1 MDPGALQTYLP
12 TLVRYILVAIG
23 LGIIMVIVYRVQIR
37 FGANREAAAGRTLV
51 TPWVI
56 GFIIFTLFPVG
67 ASLYLSF
74 TEYNLVRPP
83 AWVGMRNYNDL
94 FNVNVSPLQSAN
106 QRSSEVMPT
115 GYKEVQRVTVGDG
128 GAIFSAKEA
137 DFWRAMRLTLPFAFL
152 SVPIGMI
159 ASLGVAM
166 LLNQK
171 VKLLGFWRV
180 LYYMPAILPAVAT
193 SLLWRWIFSPNSGL
207 LNNILAP
214 FYKLL
219 GVETP
224 RWFTDPNLALPAF
237 IILSL
242 WGAFGANSVILLAGL
257 KGISKEL
264 YEAAEIDGAGEWAKF
279 RNVTIPMLSPA
290 LFYNLV
296 VSVIAALQVFEVA
309 AFIPTS
315 ATIGTFV
322 NWQIYTE
329 AFTNRNMGLA
339 SAEGW
344 ILLVVILLLTGLVF
358 RSSSAWVFY
367 QGSRE
372 GAS

>member
-1 MDPGALQTYLP
+1 M
-12 TLVRYILVAIG
+12 
-23 LGIIMVIVYRVQIR
+23 
-37 FGANREAAAGRTLV
+37 
-51 TPWVI
+51 PWVI
-56 GFIIFTLFPVG
+56 GFIIFTVFPVG

-74 TEYNLVRPP
+74 TSYNLVRPP
-83 AWVGMRNYNDL
+83 TWIGLQNYADL
-94 FNVNVSPLQSAN
+94 FSINVTPLQTAD
-106 QRSSEVMPT
+106 QRSSDVMPR
-115 GYKEVQRVTVGDG
+115 GYKEVQRVTVGDSG
-128 GAIFSAKEA
+128 TVFSAKEA

-152 SVPIGMI
+152 SVPVGMI

-171 VKLLGFWRV
+171 VKFLSFWRV
-180 LYYMPAILPAVAT
+180 LYYMPAILPVIAT
-193 SLLWRWIFSPNSGL
+193 SLLWRWIFSPDSGL
-207 LNNILAP
+207 LNNILSP
-214 FYKLL
+214 IYHLL
-219 GVETP
+219 GLQTP
-224 RWFTDPNLALPAF
+224 RWFTDPSLALPAF
-237 IILSL
+237 IIVSL

-257 KGISKEL
+257 KGIPKEL

-296 VSVIAALQVFEVA
+296 TSVIAALQVFDVA

-315 ATIGTFV
+315 PTIGTFV

-329 AFTNRNMGLA
+329 AFTLRNMGLA

-344 ILLVVILLLTGLVF
+344 ILLIVILLLTGLVF

-367 QGSRE
+367 QGARE
-372 GAS
+372 EAA

>member
-1 MDPGALQTYLP
+1 M
-12 TLVRYILVAIG
+12 
-23 LGIIMVIVYRVQIR
+23 
-37 FGANREAAAGRTLV
+37 
-51 TPWVI
+51 
-56 GFIIFTLFPVG
+56 
-67 ASLYLSF
+67 
-74 TEYNLVRPP
+74 
-83 AWVGMRNYNDL
+83 
-94 FNVNVSPLQSAN
+94 
-106 QRSSEVMPT
+106 
-115 GYKEVQRVTVGDG
+115 
-128 GAIFSAKEA
+128 
-137 DFWRAMRLTLPFAFL
+137 
-152 SVPIGMI
+152 
-159 ASLGVAM
+159 
-166 LLNQK
+166 
-171 VKLLGFWRV
+171 
-180 LYYMPAILPAVAT
+180 
-193 SLLWRWIFSPNSGL
+193 
-207 LNNILAP
+207 
-214 FYKLL
+214 
-219 GVETP
+219 
-224 RWFTDPNLALPAF
+224 
-237 IILSL
+237 
-242 WGAFGANSVILLAGL
+242 NSVILLAGL

>member
-1 MDPGALQTYLP
+1 MDPGVVQTYLP
-12 TLVRYILVAIG
+12 TLVRYILVAVG
-23 LGIIMVIVYRVQIR
+23 LAVVMYVFYRVQIR
-37 FGANREAAAGRTLV
+37 MGANREAAAGRTLV

-56 GFIIFTLFPVG
+56 GFIFFIVFPVG

-74 TEYNLVRPP
+74 TSYNLVRPP
-83 AWVGMRNYNDL
+83 TWIGLQNYANL
-94 FNVNVSPLQSAN
+94 FSVNVSPLQSAD
-106 QRSSEVMPT
+106 QRSSDVMPQ
-115 GYKEVQRVTVGDG
+115 GYKEVQRVNVANG
-128 GAIFSAKEA
+128 GAVFSAKES
-137 DFWRAMRLTLPFAFL
+137 DFWRAMRLTLPYAFL
-152 SVPIGMI
+152 SVPAGML
-159 ASLGVAM
+159 AALGVAM
-166 LLNQK
+166 LLNQR

-180 LYYMPAILPAVAT
+180 LYYMPAILPAVA
-193 SLLWRWIFSPNSGL
+193 SALLWRWIFSPESGL
-207 LNNILAP
+207 LNNVLSP
-214 FYKLL
+214 LYRLL
-219 GVETP
+219 GIPNP

-242 WGAFGANSVILLAGL
+242 WGAFGANSVVLLAGL
-257 KGISKEL
+257 KGIPKEL

-279 RNVTIPMLSPA
+279 RNVTVPMLSPA

-296 VSVIAALQVFEVA
+296 ISVIAALQVFEVA

-329 AFTNRNMGLA
+329 AFTLRNMGLA

-344 ILLVVILLLTGLVF
+344 ILLVVILLLTGIVF

-372 GAS
+372 EAA